1 MGSFQGEPNGFYE
14 VINPAGMET
23 MAKVIPLADY
33 RIKGALRAGSM
44 IWRLHFDERFDAQ
57 TGLPQLGPKTLC
69 RLAEPG
75 HSSATI
81 LYTLI
86 IGLMEYGD
94 AATFEDLG
102 AGAQNTVLDIHL
114 FLSDQIR
121 FEMMYRLG
129 WLEAFAAREFPLVE
143 MVLDYGR
150 IKAQCSQKPPALSKT
165 HPDFGQYSRLF
176 ERDQQVFIRRMLV
189 LALEAFR
196 LFEEI

>member
-1 MGSFQGEPNGFYE
+1 
-14 VINPAGMET
+14 

-57 TGLPQLGPKTLC
+57 TGLPQLGPKILC

-102 AGAQNTVLDIHL
+102 AGAQNTV
-114 FLSDQIR
+114 FGYSSLS
-121 FEMMYRLG
+121 
-129 WLEAFAAREFPLVE
+129 
-143 MVLDYGR
+143 
-150 IKAQCSQKPPALSKT
+150 
-165 HPDFGQYSRLF
+165 
-176 ERDQQVFIRRMLV
+176 
-189 LALEAFR
+189 FR
-196 LFEEI
+196 PNPI